1 MARRAT
7 VINQKL
13 ERESAH
19 LIVDSGNFCRARGQ
33 ASERKTETLVRAM
46 SLMGYDAINLARE
59 EIILGSRRILE
70 LRDKERLPLVSSN
83 LYRRNSDRLL
93 VHPYV
98 IKRLGWS
105 SFLGFQYG
113 GIKVAIMGLTSEV
126 VRDKMAREIPMEFYV
141 PKPEVVLQNTVQ
153 KLKKHCDVVIV
164 LSDLDLREAT
174 RLAREV
180 GGIDLFFIAKG
191 AERKYA
197 KKVNET
203 IFVIPATAGN
213 ELGDVE
219 LILDDHNSVKSF
231 EIQWT
236 LLDKSVAD
244 DEEMVQL
251 MAEYNARRVAPR
263 QSSQSAGKK

>member
-1 MARRAT
+1 
-7 VINQKL
+7 L

-19 LIVDSGNFCRARGQ
+19 LIVDNGNFCRARGH
-33 ASERKTETLVRAM
+33 ASKRKTEALVRAM

-59 EIILGSRRILE
+59 EIVLGSSRILE

-83 LYRRNSDRLL
+83 LYRRDSDRLL

-98 IKRLGWS
+98 IKRLGSS

-113 GIKVAIMGLTSEV
+113 GIKVAIMGLTGEV
-126 VRDKMAREIPMEFYV
+126 VRDKRAREIPMEFYV
-141 PKPEVVLQNTVQ
+141 PNPEVVLQSTVQ

-164 LSDLDLREAT
+164 LSDLDLEEAA
-174 RLAREV
+174 RLARQV
-180 GGIDLFFIAKG
+180 GGIDLFFIARG

-197 KKVNET
+197 KKVDET

-231 EIQWT
+231 EVQWT
-236 LLDKSVAD
+236 LLDKSVAN
-244 DEEMVQL
+244 DEEIAQL
-251 MAEYNARRVAPR
+251 VAEYSAKRVASR
-263 QSSQSAGKK
+263 KSSQSAEKK